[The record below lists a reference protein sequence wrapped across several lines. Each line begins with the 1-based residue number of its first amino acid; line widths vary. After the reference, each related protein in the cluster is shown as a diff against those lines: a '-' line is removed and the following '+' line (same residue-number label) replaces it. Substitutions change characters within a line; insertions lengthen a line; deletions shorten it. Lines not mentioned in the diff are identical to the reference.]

1 MSSELDENKN
11 RLFSVNGKKILIR
24 GGGYTPDLMLREDL
38 QNIDDQFRYVLDMG
52 LNTVRLEGKLE
63 TEEFFDMADRYGVLI
78 MAGWCCCDHWEHWP
92 KWNRRTSMSRMA
104 SLTDQMYR
112 LGVTQLIM
120 WLNGSDNSAAGRGR
134 NDLGTRSS

>member
-1 MSSELDENKN
+1 MEA
-11 RLFSVNGKKILIR
+11 
-24 GGGYTPDLMLREDL
+24 TPDLMLSEDL

-63 TEEFFDMADRYGVLI
+63 TEEFFDMADRYGVLM

-92 KWNRRTSMSRMA
+92 KWKPQDFDVAKA

-112 LGVTQLIM
+112 LREPSEPDHVAERQRQ
-120 WLNGSDNSAAGRGR
+120 SSAAGRGR
-134 NDLGTRSS
+134 NVSRDRESS